1 MKICGIRHK
10 ERSFLSKK
18 KIKLQFFS
26 SLAGLRST
34 WLVPKRVDNLR

>member
-18 KIKLQFFS
+18 KNQTSVFFES
-26 SLAGLRST
+26 GWIEKHMVGTEES
-34 WLVPKRVDNLR
+34 